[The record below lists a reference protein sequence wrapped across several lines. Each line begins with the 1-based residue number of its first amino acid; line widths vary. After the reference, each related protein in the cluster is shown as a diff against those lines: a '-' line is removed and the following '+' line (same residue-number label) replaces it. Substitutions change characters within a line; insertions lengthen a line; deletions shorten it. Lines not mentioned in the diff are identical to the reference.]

1 MAFTNRHP
9 RADPSSVAILE
20 EPTMDGTRWR
30 VLALATTVMLVAVA
44 CGTNDGGGGG
54 GAASDA
60 APGASADAGASGE
73 APAELSGELTVWA
86 MGNEGTLLGTMADKF
101 MAENP
106 GVTVSVTPVD
116 WGQAVAKLQTAI
128 GGGETP
134 DVSQMGTDMMGQFV
148 ETGALETVPTTVDPS
163 LFFESAWNT
172 NVVDGTAYG
181 VPWYVETR
189 VLYERTDLAEAAG
202 ITAPPT
208 TWDELKAAAQAIKD
222 SGAEW
227 GIALGT
233 KNSQE
238 YLPFVWQNGGDVM
251 NADGSAFALDSPEAV
266 EALTFYDSFFEEG
279 LTPTTVPEGFD
290 VTPAF
295 VSGTHPMFY
304 SGPWHVGLITDAGGA
319 DIEGKWTLSPVPAKD
334 SATSFVGGSNL
345 VVFKDSENKD
355 AAWAFIDFMSQ
366 PENQVAWYQ
375 EATVLP
381 AVQSAWD
388 DPALADDA
396 NVAVF
401 GEQLQDTK
409 APPAISTW
417 NEIASAINDNLELVT
432 TGDMSPEEGA
442 AAMQEQATSIGTGD

>member
-1 MAFTNRHP
+1 
-9 RADPSSVAILE
+9 
-20 EPTMDGTRWR
+20 MDTSRISWR
-30 VLALATTVMLVAVA
+30 VIALFTALILVAAA
-44 CGTNDGGGGG
+44 CGTNDGSGGAP
-54 GAASDA
+54 AASDGGAGTSA
-60 APGASADAGASGE
+60 APAGSAPASAAT
-73 APAELSGELTVWA
+73 ELGGELTVWA
-86 MGNEGTLLGTMADKF
+86 MGNEGTKLSVMADKF
-101 MAENP
+101 MEANP
-106 GVTVSVTPVD
+106 GVTVNVTPVD

-148 ETGALETVPTTVDPS
+148 ETGALEPVGDAIDSSV
-163 LFFESAWNT
+163 FFDSAWQT
-172 NVVDGTAYG
+172 NVVDGQAYG

-189 VLYERTDLAEAAG
+189 VLYYRTDIAEKAG
-202 ITAPPT
+202 ITAPPA
-208 TWDELKAAAQAIKD
+208 TWDELKSMAQAMQSKG
-222 SGAEW
+222 GAEF

-238 YLPFVWQNGGDVM
+238 YLPFVWSNGGDVL
-251 NADGSAFALDSPEAV
+251 AEDGTSFALNSDQAV

-279 LTPTTVPEGFD
+279 LTPKSVPEGFD

-295 VSGTHPMFY
+295 VAGTHPMFF

-319 DIEGKWTLSPVPAKD
+319 DIEGKWAVVPMPKKV

-345 VVFKDSENKD
+345 VVFKDSQNKD
-355 AAWAFIDFMSQ
+355 AAWAFVQFMAD
-366 PENQVAWYQ
+366 PVNQVAWYD

-388 DPALADDA
+388 DPALAGDA

-417 NEIASAINDNLELVT
+417 NEVATAINDNLEKVT
-432 TGDMSPEEGA
+432 TGDVAPADGAKTMEETA
-442 AAMQEQATSIGTGD
+442 NSIGTGQ

>member
-1 MAFTNRHP
+1 
-9 RADPSSVAILE
+9 
-20 EPTMDGTRWR
+20 MDGTRWR
-30 VLALATTVMLVAVA
+30 VLALAMTIMLVAVA
-44 CGTNDGGGGG
+44 CGTNDGSGG
-54 GAASDA
+54 GAASEA

-73 APAELSGELTVWA
+73 ASPAGDLSGELTVWA
-86 MGNEGTLLGTMADKF
+86 MGNEGTLLSTMADKF

-106 GVTVSVTPVD
+106 GVTVNVTPVD

-134 DVSQMGTDMMGQFV
+134 DISQMGTDMMGQFV
-148 ETGALETVPTTVDPS
+148 ETGALEAVPADVDPS
-163 LFFESAWNT
+163 VFFESAWNT

-202 ITAPPT
+202 VTKPPT
-208 TWDELKAAAQAIKD
+208 TWDELKAAAKAIKD
-222 SGAEW
+222 GGAEW

-238 YLPFVWQNGGDVM
+238 YLPFLWQNGGDVM
-251 NADGSAFALDSPEAV
+251 NADGTEFTLDSPEAI

-304 SGPWHVGLITDAGGA
+304 SGPWHISLITDAGGA
-319 DIEGKWTLSPVPAKD
+319 DIEGKWTLSPVPAKQ
-334 SATSFVGGSNL
+334 SATSFVGGSNF
-345 VVFKDSENKD
+345 VVFKDSEQKD

-366 PENQVAWYQ
+366 PENQVAWYE

-388 DPALADDA
+388 DPLLADDA

-417 NEIASAINDNLELVT
+417 NEIASAINDNLEQVT
-432 TGDMSPEEGA
+432 TGDMSPEDGA
-442 AAMQEQATSIGTGD
+442 HAMQEQATSIGTGDR